1 MALLIAMLFNST
13 FFYVF
18 FSDHGLQDRFLNI
31 LNNTYVIKHL
41 MTDWIGM
48 ECAGFLGLCAHLE
61 DGGVGDPAFLE
72 NQNVINL
79 NLPPPPILWKKE
91 KKCKNRFGQ

>member
-1 MALLIAMLFNST
+1 
-13 FFYVF
+13 
-18 FSDHGLQDRFLNI
+18 
-31 LNNTYVIKHL
+31 

-72 NQNVINL
+72 NQNFINL
-79 NLPPPPILWKKE
+79 NLHLPPPLSSEKKK